1 MVRKEEVLVSPVG
14 FLNEAGKGNTVDV
27 VWPGVVDVA
36 KCQAVGLREILIQ
49 PRQPLGSA
57 LGYGHNQSCSCKLH
71 HAPVHT
77 CNRIVAKLYWNRAG
91 RAAKPTEK
99 TQIEIQSRVRGK

>member
-14 FLNEAGKGNTVDV
+14 FFNEAGKGNTADG
-27 VWPGVVDVA
+27 VWAGVVDVA

-49 PRQPLGSA
+49 PRQLLRSA
-57 LGYGHNQSCSCKLH
+57 LGHGHNQSCSCKLH

-77 CNRIVAKLYWNRAG
+77 SRIVAKRYWDRAS
-91 RAAKPTEK
+91 RAAKPTQK
-99 TQIEIQSRVRGK
+99 TQIEIQPRVRGK